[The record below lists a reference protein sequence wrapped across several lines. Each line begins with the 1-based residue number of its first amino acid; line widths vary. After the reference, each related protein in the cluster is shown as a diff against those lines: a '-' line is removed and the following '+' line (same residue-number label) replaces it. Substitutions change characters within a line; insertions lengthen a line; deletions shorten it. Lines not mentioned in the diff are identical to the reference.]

1 MNATNI
7 SNAMAHAD
15 RIRLELAC
23 ARAFDAK
30 RDTQLE
36 WDVAY
41 HLQAARLLL
50 DSLAHEL
57 GCTVERASVP
67 MLQAAE

>member
-23 ARAFDAK
+23 ASAFAGKHDPK
-30 RDTQLE
+30 LD
-36 WDVAY
+36 WDVTY
-41 HLQAARLLL
+41 HMQAARLLL

-57 GCTVERASVP
+57 GCTVERASIP